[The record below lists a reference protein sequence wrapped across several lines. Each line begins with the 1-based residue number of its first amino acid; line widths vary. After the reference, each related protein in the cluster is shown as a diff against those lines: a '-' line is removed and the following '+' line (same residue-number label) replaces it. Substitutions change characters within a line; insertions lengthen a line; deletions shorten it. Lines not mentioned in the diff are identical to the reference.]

1 MPAKAMSSATDSH
14 NQTAPLTPLFFVYD
28 SLTCTW
34 YELDAE
40 AWADL
45 VLQGD
50 DQEQSSC

>member
-1 MPAKAMSSATDSH
+1 MREKTTRVISSSQVPPET
-14 NQTAPLTPLFFVYD
+14 TPAPLFAVYD
-28 SLTCTW
+28 SLTDTW

-50 DQEQSSC
+50 DEVSS